1 MTAGILTT
9 SRLAPGL
16 VARFGARALLITG
29 TTGLV
34 ACFAWLSLADPHS
47 NDATAVFGPVLLN
60 GLAAAAQTPAQGLPA
75 TPVRPVTDT
84 YFGRQVTAKCPAGR
98 GQSKD
103 RKSTR
108 LNSSH

>member
-34 ACFAWLSLADPHS
+34 ACFA
-47 NDATAVFGPVLLN
+47 
-60 GLAAAAQTPAQGLPA
+60 
-75 TPVRPVTDT
+75 
-84 YFGRQVTAKCPAGR
+84 
-98 GQSKD
+98 
-103 RKSTR
+103 
-108 LNSSH
+108 